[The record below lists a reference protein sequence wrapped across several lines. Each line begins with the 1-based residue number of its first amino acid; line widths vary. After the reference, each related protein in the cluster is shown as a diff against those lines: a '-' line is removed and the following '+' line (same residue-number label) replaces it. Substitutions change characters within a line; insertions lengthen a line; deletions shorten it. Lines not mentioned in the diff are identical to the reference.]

1 MRIQLSLS
9 HREDG
14 AVAVLVAFFAVILL
28 VLAAFTTDFG
38 MAYAQ
43 RQALA
48 TGADSAALAVIHAEY
63 ASQLAT
69 PTRTCADAVTQ
80 DAALASTIALAQV
93 NANAP
98 FNATIAA
105 SDITVPILSCV
116 SAGTVLQAKVVV
128 NRTMTPILGQMAGAS
143 AMNLTRQATAALGVI
158 KGVPNVL
165 PIALCINQA
174 QDIMDHKVGAQ
185 EVPLNKVWPSATSQC
200 GTDGAG
206 NWGWLDLGYGVTPGD
221 LADYVNGLHPYTL
234 TPPVPP
240 MNGASGDK
248 GNANAV
254 AAAMQTIM
262 DKNVLLPVYS
272 TVTGTGGNAVYTIV
286 GFIAVQICGYMS
298 NNKQALGLCYDS
310 TTPGVQL
317 TGTDMQLRYSSYIP
331 VGEIGE
337 VCALGSSCAENAYIT
352 KLLS

>member
-1 MRIQLSLS
+1 MRIQLS
-9 HREDG
+9 RPRQEDG
-14 AVAVLVAFFAVILL
+14 AVAVVVALFAVILL
-28 VLAAFTTDFG
+28 VVAAFTTDFG

-69 PTRTCADAVTQ
+69 PTRTCDTARTNDVAY
-80 DAALASTIALAQV
+80 ASTIALAQV

-105 SDITVPILSCV
+105 SDVTTTLSCV
-116 SAGTVLQAKVVV
+116 SDGTVLQVKVVV

-174 QDIMDHKVGAQ
+174 QGIIAHKVGAQ

-200 GTDGAG
+200 GTGGAG

-240 MNGASGDK
+240 MDGASGDK

-254 AAAMQTIM
+254 ADAMQTIM

-272 TVTGTGGNAVYTIV
+272 TVTGGGNNAVYTIV

-298 NNKQALGLCYDS
+298 NNKQALGSCYDS

-317 TGTDMQLRYSSYIP
+317 TGTDMQLRYSSYTP

-337 VCALGSSCAENAYIT
+337 VCKLGSLCAENAYLT